1 MEIFWFII
9 LILVFCF
16 ALCTLVSV
24 LQFFIDL
31 AKNSPLRKEL
41 KATIKQIKQQNK
53 INKLADAEEQE
64 ADNG

>member
-31 AKNSPLRKEL
+31 SKNSPMRKEL